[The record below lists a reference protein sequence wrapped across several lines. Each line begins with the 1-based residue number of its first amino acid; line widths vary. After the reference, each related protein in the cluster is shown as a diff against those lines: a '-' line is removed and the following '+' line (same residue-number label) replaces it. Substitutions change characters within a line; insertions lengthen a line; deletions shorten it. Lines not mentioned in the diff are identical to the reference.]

1 MVGGRLGDTDSI
13 VNMVS
18 LLMKILFLLVPCVG
32 FISCQPTA
40 EQCSNLITTLQL
52 DPSVKILLTEPL
64 PDNYTFQDPYSLAYP
79 QPAPNLPAF
88 CRVYCN
94 ITTSPSSAT
103 LFEVW
108 MPLNT
113 WNGRFM
119 FVGNGGGAGG
129 VNYPAMGA
137 ALRANFST
145 VSTDGGHNSSSTDG
159 SWQALGPEVAID
171 FGYRALQLSSI
182 YGKSITSQ
190 FYEQNS
196 TYSYYSGCSSGG
208 KQGMK
213 FFQMYPEMFDGYS
226 SLI

>member
-1 MVGGRLGDTDSI
+1 
-13 VNMVS
+13 MVS
-18 LLMKILFLLVPCVG
+18 LLTKILLLLVPCVG
-32 FISCQPTA
+32 FISCQPTP
-40 EQCSNLITTLQL
+40 EQCSNLTKALQL
-52 DPSVKILLTEPL
+52 DPSVKIILTEPL

-94 ITTSPSSAT
+94 ITTSPSSAA
-103 LFEVW
+103 LFEIW
-108 MPLNT
+108 LPLNT

-145 VSTDGGHNSSSTDG
+145 ISTDGGHNSSATDG
-159 SWQALGPEVAID
+159 SWQALGPEVSID
-171 FGYRALQLSSI
+171 FGWRSLHLSSI
-182 YGKSITSQ
+182 YGKSIMTQ
-190 FYEQNS
+190 FYGQNAS
-196 TYSYYSGCSSGG
+196 YSYYSGCSSGG

-213 FFQMYPEMFDGYS
+213 FFQMYPETFDG
-226 SLI
+226 

>member
-1 MVGGRLGDTDSI
+1 MAGYREANSI
-13 VNMVS
+13 VKMVS
-18 LLMKILFLLVPCVG
+18 LLTQILFLLVPCVG
-32 FISCQPTA
+32 LISCQPTA
-40 EQCSNLITTLQL
+40 EQCANLTATLKL
-52 DPSVKILLTEPL
+52 DPSVKIILTEPL
-64 PDNYTFQDPYSLAYP
+64 PDNYTFQDPYSLSYP

-94 ITTSPSSAT
+94 ITASPSSRT

-129 VNYPAMGA
+129 VAYPAMGA

-145 VSTDGGHNSSSTDG
+145 VSTDGGHNSTVTDG

-182 YGKSITSQ
+182 YGKSITTQ
-190 FYEQNS
+190 FYGENI

-213 FFQMYPEMFDGYS
+213 FFQMFPEMFDGYDH
-226 SLI
+226 LI